1 MYMQVKDF
9 IMAKV
14 SKGCTKYETLFV
26 PNLVIIMRFSDYPLH
41 KNMINI
47 DVLHPT
53 PEGINIPFKHV
64 KENVGL
70 EARIDGTDI
79 RFSGPTNID
88 LLIIAMRTVQE
99 SDEIN
104 H

>member
-1 MYMQVKDF
+1 MQVKDF
-9 IMAKV
+9 LMTKV
-14 SKGCTKYETLFV
+14 DAGCTKFETLFV

-41 KNMINI
+41 KNMLNI

-53 PEGINIPFKHV
+53 PEDVSIPFKRV

-79 RFSGPTNID
+79 KFSGPTNVD
-88 LLIIAMRTVQE
+88 LLLIAMRTVQE
-99 SDEIN
+99 SDDIN